1 MSTIVADEIKGI
13 DDKGVLLPTLPVF
26 FAWRSSNYTLNQTY
40 TNMVYDKEDID
51 VGNNY
56 DTSTGIFTVPQNGI
70 YEFGWNAIAT
80 NTATIYRFRLAMGGG
95 TDWNNFNGGAGRY
108 ELRYDQAGDGGSA
121 YASNGEFCAYVSC
134 TTGQQMSIQRVCD
147 SGTLTGYGD
156 PAYRYTY
163 FRGRL
168 VA

>member
-26 FAWRSSNYTLNQTY
+26 WAWRSSNYTMNQTY
-40 TNMVYDKEDID
+40 TNLVFDKEDID

-56 DTSTGIFTVPQNGI
+56 DTSTGIFTVPQDGV
-70 YEFGWNAIAT
+70 YEFGWAAIAT
-80 NTATIYRFRLAMGGG
+80 ASETVFRYRLAMGGD
-95 TDWNNFNGGAGRY
+95 TDWNNSHVGNGRY
-108 ELRYDQAGDGGSA
+108 ELRLDQGQDAD
-121 YASNGEFCAYVSC
+121 YANNGEYCAYVNC
-134 TTGQQMSIQRVCD
+134 TAGQQMSIMQRCD

-156 PAYRYTY
+156 INYRYTY